1 MGGIKGETCNNIAC
15 KICNFWTENKL
26 WVSEAHIPD
35 KNNIAAD
42 QQSGILQD
50 ATESKLHPELF
61 QKIVDKFGKPDIA
74 LFASTISRK
83 LKRYASWHPEPE
95 VIAVHALCLTW
106 DNNFFTCSQLLVLQV
121 EH

>member
-1 MGGIKGETCNNIAC
+1 M
-15 KICNFWTENKL
+15 

-50 ATESKLHPELF
+50 ATESKLHTELF

-74 LFASTISRK
+74 LFASSISRK

-95 VIAVHALCLTW
+95 VMAVHALCLTW